1 MNKLKDIVPIQQER
15 DLKELGFNFEN
26 EHCYLKQKL
35 SLFQVEEPYNTF
47 DLILFSQAFRWF
59 REKYDLEGVT
69 QKADSIFNWYKYCIW
84 RYTDDGKVRIENAFD
99 MEIKSYE
106 EAEQACLDKL
116 IEIIKKQNDGKY

>member
-1 MNKLKDIVPIQQER
+1 MNDFKDIVPIQQER

-59 REKYDLEGVT
+59 RDKHDKYGVVNIDLSNNLKDKIFVYMVEDKLGYIIDRSEEYNTYEK
-69 QKADSIFNWYKYCIW
+69 
-84 RYTDDGKVRIENAFD
+84 
-99 MEIKSYE
+99 
-106 EAEQACLDKL
+106 AEQACLEKL
-116 IEIIKKQNDGKY
+116 IELVKTK